1 MYSDDD
7 VNSAVDAGILSAE
20 TARAFREH
28 VAQRQYSSHADEEQ
42 FRLITGFNDIFVVIA
57 CALLLLSAHYIAA
70 GYAVGLGPLLVALLA
85 WGLSEF
91 FVRQRRMALPAIVLM
106 FCFVWGAARAA
117 FEWLPFIGLP
127 NDLSLLGAGAL
138 HRMALYVAL
147 NVSLT
152 CFVAAAC
159 AWLHWRRFA
168 VPITIAAITAALVA
182 LGLSLILGFF
192 PEAHEMWLLLLL
204 LSGLAVFAFA
214 LHWDFSDPLR
224 ETRRADVAFWLHL
237 LAAPLMVHPVFA
249 LMGTFS
255 GVSESAQPLVIIAV
269 YLLIGLVSLAIDR
282 RALMVSA
289 LGYVIY
295 ALSSLLS
302 SQGGISSGFATTAL
316 LIGAGLL
323 LLSAFWDPCRR
334 LALILL
340 PAAWYPKLPPL
351 RSRNNG

>member
-7 VNSAVDAGILSAE
+7 VSSAVDAGVLSTE
-20 TARAFREH
+20 SARAFREY
-28 VAQRQYSSHADEEQ
+28 VAQRQHSASADEEQ

-57 CALLLLSAHYIAA
+57 CALLLISAHFIASS
-70 GYAVGLGPLLVALLA
+70 YDVGLGPLLVAALA

-106 FCFVWGAARAA
+106 FCFVWGAAKAT
-117 FEWLPFIGLP
+117 FEWLPYIGLS
-127 NDLSLLGAGAL
+127 NDLSLFGSGAL
-138 HRMALYVAL
+138 QQMALYVAL
-147 NVSLT
+147 NVALT
-152 CFVAAAC
+152 CLVAAFC
-159 AWLHWRRFA
+159 AWLHWQRFA
-168 VPITIAAITAALVA
+168 VPITIAAITAAIVA

-192 PEAHEMWLLLLL
+192 PEAHELWLLLLL
-204 LSGLAVFAFA
+204 LSGLGVFVFA
-214 LHWDFSDPLR
+214 LYWDFSDPIR

-249 LMGTFS
+249 LLGTFS
-255 GVSESAQPLVIIAV
+255 DVNDAYVPFIIIAV
-269 YLLIGLVSLAIDR
+269 YVLIGLVSLAIDR

-295 ALSSLLS
+295 ALSTLLS
-302 SQGGISSGFATTAL
+302 SQQGMSSSFATTAL

-334 LALILL
+334 IALVFF
-340 PAAWYPKLPPL
+340 PFAWRNKLPPL
-351 RSRNNG
+351 RSKKTA